1 MTVRMD
7 GKGERTVSFDPAK
20 LRQFDHG
27 YAVTSHSSQGL
38 TQDRVLANF
47 DTGTA
52 RSLVNTRLAYVAVS
66 RASQDARIYTNDA
79 DSLGKRLAVDV
90 SETAAIEI
98 PRTEAKTELRQA
110 VEGFRAGKIEAS
122 IEKLRDQG
130 KVHQHAQP
138 AERISAV
145 AKEYAA
151 TRDLTVVLS
160 EKQSDRAAVTA
171 QIRAELQQA
180 GRLARDQG
188 DRPMLREQQFRQAGR
203 AADYKPGDV
212 AQYGKGS
219 PKHGLL
225 PKTEATVETVDSR
238 RNLIVVRTGQDDLVT
253 YSPSRL
259 KTATNDSKVYRPELQ
274 PISQG
279 ERIRITRNDKELNV
293 RAGDFATVTRI
304 DAKGGLKV
312 RLDSGKEIGLTAKQS
327 RHVEHDYAVES
338 ARRVSAERFIVTGNE
353 TATKALRS
361 VPVHARDLSI
371 HTTAPAIQQQQAPER
386 EKTPQ
391 HEQAQKPPQREIQ
404 RGYGIGLSLEAYYC
418 KDINTPV
425 AGAVRNVEDAGSIG
439 VFQRAVRRVGQIHRS
454 TLCMDRSFPR

>member
-1 MTVRMD
+1 M
-7 GKGERTVSFDPAK
+7 
-20 LRQFDHG
+20 
-27 YAVTSHSSQGL
+27 

-66 RASQDARIYTNDA
+66 RASQDARIYTNEA

-90 SETAAIEI
+90 SKTAAIEI
-98 PRTEAKTELRQA
+98 PRAEVKSEVRQA
-110 VEGFRAGKIEAS
+110 IEGFRAGKTDVS
-122 IEKLRDQG
+122 IDKLKSQG
-130 KVHQHAQP
+130 RVHQHAQP
-138 AERISAV
+138 SERISAV

-151 TRDLTVVLS
+151 TRDRTVVLS
-160 EKQSDRAAVTA
+160 EKQSDRAAITA

-180 GRLARDQG
+180 GRLAPNKEVRTVLQ
-188 DRPMLREQQFRQAGR
+188 EQRFRQEGR

-212 AQYGKGS
+212 IQYGKGS

-225 PKTEATVETVDSR
+225 PKTEATVEAVDSR

-259 KTATNDSKVYRPELQ
+259 KTATNDSKVYRPEQQ

-304 DAKGGLKV
+304 DDRGSLKV
-312 RLDSGKEIGLTAKQS
+312 RLDSGKEIELTPRQA
-327 RHVEHDYAVES
+327 RHIEHGYAVES
-338 ARRVSAERFIVTGNE
+338 GRRVSAERFIVTGDTPEARNLKSIP
-353 TATKALRS
+353 AN
-361 VPVHARDLSI
+361 ARDVSI
-371 HTTAPAIQQQQAPER
+371 HTTAPTVQQQKALER

-391 HEQAQKPPQREIQ
+391 QEQGQKPLQRESQ
-404 RGYGIGLSLEAYYC
+404 RGYGIGLSL
-418 KDINTPV
+418 
-425 AGAVRNVEDAGSIG
+425 
-439 VFQRAVRRVGQIHRS
+439 
-454 TLCMDRSFPR
+454 